1 MATKVRPGAALPARR
16 TLDRLLML
24 VGLMAAL
31 AGSLA
36 LALQTDIGSAR
47 PSGLPPARPP
57 RRIVSL
63 APSLT
68 ETVFALGA
76 GDRLVGATRFCDY
89 PPEALRVPRVGGM
102 LDVSVEKVVDLAP
115 DLVLAS
121 SDSNRAVT
129 LTQLRDLGISV
140 AELDASDFEGVLRQ
154 TVTVGRL
161 IGEEVTAARLTA
173 KLRERAARVARAV
186 AGARRPRV
194 LYLVWADPAI
204 VPGRGTVIDDLL
216 HRAGA
221 ECISAAEA
229 IPWPRYSL
237 EQIVAV
243 RPEVIIMGRHGSG
256 QTERAVERWRREGL
270 SLPAFENGRVYV
282 IDGDLVHRPGPR
294 VIDGL
299 EALARLI
306 HPGRLS

>member
-1 MATKVRPGAALPARR
+1 MAATVRPGAAPAEGTAFLRLS
-16 TLDRLLML
+16 TLI
-24 VGLMAAL
+24 GLTAAL
-31 AGSLA
+31 AGA
-36 LALQTDIGSAR
+36 LAFALPGDLARVSGS
-47 PSGLPPARPP
+47 PPARPP

-102 LDVSVEKVVDLAP
+102 LDVSVEKILDLAP

-121 SDSNRAVT
+121 SDSNRAAT

-140 AELDASDFEGVLRQ
+140 AELEASDFEGVLRQ
-154 TVTVGRL
+154 TIAVGRL
-161 IGEEVTAARLTA
+161 IGEEATATRLTVE
-173 KLRERAARVARAV
+173 LRERAARVARAV
-186 AGARRPRV
+186 AEERRPRV
-194 LYLVWADPAI
+194 LYLVWAEPAV

-216 HRAGA
+216 RRAGA
-221 ECISAAEA
+221 ESVSAGET

-237 EQIVAV
+237 ERIVAV
-243 RPEVIIMGRHGSG
+243 QPEVIIMGRHGSG
-256 QTERAVERWRREGL
+256 QNDEAVERWQREGL
-270 SLPAFENGRVYV
+270 SLPAFENGRVYF

-294 VIDGL
+294 VINGL
-299 EALARLI
+299 EILARLF